1 LTGWWIAYTFGEVHL
16 MSASSHF
23 QYLLGGSQQTK
34 VASDRL
40 DLLAKTAARRF
51 IQENVPLNDSIKK
64 IATENDLNPNQ
75 IERVCEI
82 ANIATHQALWSKTA
96 QKESVAFDLADAKT
110 VIRVTG
116 NGTNAGGAAASSPCG
131 DYMGPPTGIP
141 AAGPTMTS
149 MLGADPS
156 AVHNGMGPEPEKKRI
171 IIVIQKHAEARKV
184 LHDQLVYK
192 GMELESIEK
201 RAYAT
206 IKQHVLGGGSFKD
219 VYQAAVGAGF
229 GKIAE
234 EYLPQFEDKL
244 IEEVHG
250 EVHRRLVK
258 EAIARAP
265 EDLISSDLGNMT
277 IINGA
282 HPVMISLDTIQRKTG
297 EIKNGLHNLLR
308 IDDEIK
314 IYTQRMREL

>member
-1 LTGWWIAYTFGEVHL
+1 

-40 DLLAKTAARRF
+40 DLIAKTAARRYLH
-51 IQENVPLNDSIKK
+51 EGEPLNGSIKK
-64 IATENDLNPNQ
+64 LAIENDLNPNQ
-75 IERVCEI
+75 IERVCEM
-82 ANIATHQALWSKTA
+82 ANIATHQGLWAKTA

-110 VIRVTG
+110 IVRVSG
-116 NGTNAGGAAASSPCG
+116 NGTNVGAPMSSPCSDV
-131 DYMGPPTGIP
+131 DYMGPPKGIP
-141 AAGPTMTS
+141 SPGPSLSSLMGS
-149 MLGADPS
+149 DPD
-156 AVHNGMGPEPEKKRI
+156 AVHNGMGGEPERKRI
-171 IIVIQKHAEARKV
+171 IIVIQKHAAAKK
-184 LHDQLVYK
+184 LLQDQLVFK

-201 RAYAT
+201 RAYGA
-206 IKQHVLGGGSFKD
+206 IKQHVLGGGSIAEI
-219 VYQAAVGAGF
+219 YQAAVGAGF

-244 IEEVHG
+244 IEEAHG
-250 EVHRRLVK
+250 ETHRRLVK
-258 EAIARAP
+258 EAIGRAP
-265 EDLISSDLGNMT
+265 EDLVSSDLGNMT

-314 IYTQRMREL
+314 VFTQRMRELS